1 MPLLYSEGVL
11 GGRISLNRFVELT
24 ATGPARAYG
33 LYPRKGTLAIGA
45 DADLVVW
52 DERDFVLDNAQL
64 HHAVDYTPYAGRRL
78 RAWPGLTLLRGQVV
92 WDGQSFTGKPG
103 DGRFLARGLP
113 SLFPIG
119 ARAPGRRSWLQAALE
134 S

>member
-1 MPLLYSEGVL
+1 MHRPRRWHFALTPLLRWRWY
-11 GGRISLNRFVELT
+11 
-24 ATGPARAYG
+24 
-33 LYPRKGTLAIGA
+33 
-45 DADLVVW
+45 
-52 DERDFVLDNAQL
+52 
-64 HHAVDYTPYAGRRL
+64 

-92 WDGQSFTGKPG
+92 WDGQSFTGRPG